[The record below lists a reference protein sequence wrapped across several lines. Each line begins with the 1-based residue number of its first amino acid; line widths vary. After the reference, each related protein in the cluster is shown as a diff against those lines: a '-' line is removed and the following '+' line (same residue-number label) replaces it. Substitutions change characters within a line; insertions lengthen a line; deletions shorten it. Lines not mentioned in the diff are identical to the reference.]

1 MKGNVF
7 KKWIVWF
14 LIFSM
19 VITCSNS
26 TWQISSVKAQ
36 ESDSGSTG
44 SKITVP
50 LSEGEWTTGYGN
62 DSRLEIFNVWINHY
76 LPSTLEGI
84 SFKGVDLTFTVSGVD
99 SILQEAGL
107 DSFKAELNF
116 YSSDENIKNIVDET
130 GNVATQTA
138 EINQDG
144 TYTVGYSGDTRIS
157 MNYYMAVRFTQLD
170 SLREF
175 SGDISNVKLT
185 FYDAYYSEETTPTA
199 TPKPTDK
206 PPVEGTPNYEAEQ
219 QTVGQDDDFRVGIS
233 YVNTDWSEV
242 FYTDFSTNKVKKLTG
257 IGDYSISYTAA
268 ETGDLHMLWLDTNL
282 YSGSWLQLDVT
293 RVRLTSEDGSEEKE
307 YTVANN
313 GLQEPGSIWGYR
325 DAWDIKNYAATV
337 KNPYMSYRYFLKSDY
352 DNYKPE
358 YSNYLDR
365 INETIDL
372 FKGKKISIASG
383 STITVDFMVKA
394 NPDVTA
400 SPAPS
405 VSPSSEPLVS
415 ETPSVSPSS
424 EPLVSETP
432 AVSPSSEPLV
442 SETPSASPEPT
453 KDPDE
458 FQINPQDVAAL
469 KELINEQR
477 SKGAKV
483 DESIYSMEYGWNMD
497 GRLIEINWPE
507 KTLYGD
513 ISLSGLPYLEVFYCG
528 DGNLTSV
535 DVTGNSYLKELF
547 VGYNQLT
554 SIDVSQNADLQ
565 MLSVAK
571 NQLTSLDTSNNLQL
585 DTLWCQGNQLDIV
598 YVNQTIS
605 ESNIYKDS
613 TTKIVRKSP
622 GEVPTAQPTSSAKP
636 TAEPTIAPTMPP
648 ESTATAQPTNT
659 PEVTKDPGSK
669 PSETNP
675 PEASEKPG
683 DKPDV
688 TSSPDASV
696 RPSGQPDTSQPSDK
710 PGNTSTTS
718 PNPQVTLTPA
728 STTRPDGQ
736 GTNPVSATAQPEPKG
751 SVLTV
756 GNGIYKVISGDG
768 EEPSVIYWL
777 TDSKTASQIVIP
789 DTVESKGVRYKVT
802 SIAKGAFE
810 NNKKL
815 KSIVIGKNIVSI
827 GKNAFK
833 NCKNLK
839 KIVIRSEKLK
849 ASKVGANMLKG
860 THKKLVIKVPKNKQK
875 QYKKFLKK
883 RGNKKVRITK

>member
-282 YSGSWLQLDVT
+282 YSGSRLQLDVT
-293 RVRLTSEDGSEEKE
+293 KVHLTSEDGSEETE

-325 DAWDIKNYAATV
+325 DAWNIKNYAATV
-337 KNPYMSYRYFLKSDY
+337 KNPYMSYRYFLQSEY

-358 YSNYLDR
+358 YSNYKDR

-432 AVSPSSEPLV
+432 
-442 SETPSASPEPT
+442 SASLEPT
-453 KDPDE
+453 KDPDV

-469 KELINEQR
+469 KELINEQS

-483 DESIYSMEYGWNMD
+483 DESIYSMEYSWNTD
-497 GRLIEINWPE
+497 GRLIEINWSG
-507 KTLYGD
+507 KAVYGN
-513 ISLSGLPYLEVFYCG
+513 ISFAGLPYLEVFYCG

-535 DVTGNSYLKELF
+535 DVTSNSCLKELF

-565 MLSVAK
+565 MLSVAQ

-585 DTLWCQGNQLDIV
+585 DTLWCQGNKLDVV
-598 YVNQTIS
+598 YVNKTIS

-622 GEVPTAQPTSSAKP
+622 GEIPTAQPTSSAKP
-636 TAEPTIAPTMPP
+636 TAEPTIAPK
-648 ESTATAQPTNT
+648 STATAQPTNT

-669 PSETNP
+669 PGETNP
-675 PEASEKPG
+675 PETS

-696 RPSGQPDTSQPSDK
+696 RPSGQPDSPDAPQPSDK

-718 PNPQVTLTPA
+718 PTPQVTVTPA
-728 STTRPDGQ
+728 STTKPDGQ
-736 GTNPVSATAQPEPKG
+736 GTNPVSATAQPEPEG

-777 TDSKTASQIVIP
+777 KDSKTASQIVIP
-789 DTVESKGVRYKVT
+789 DTVESKGIRYKVT

-849 ASKVGANMLKG
+849 ASKVGANILKG
-860 THKKLVIKVPKNKQK
+860 TNKKLVIKVPENKQK

-883 RGNKKVRITK
+883 RGNKKARITK

>member
-282 YSGSWLQLDVT
+282 YSGSRLQLDVT
-293 RVRLTSEDGSEEKE
+293 KVHLTSEDGSEETE

-325 DAWDIKNYAATV
+325 DAWNIKNYAATV
-337 KNPYMSYRYFLKSDY
+337 KNPYMSYRYFLQSEY

-358 YSNYLDR
+358 YSNYKDR

-415 ETPSVSPSS
+415 ETPS
-424 EPLVSETP
+424 
-432 AVSPSSEPLV
+432 
-442 SETPSASPEPT
+442 ASLEPT
-453 KDPDE
+453 KDPDV

-469 KELINEQR
+469 KELINEQS

-483 DESIYSMEYGWNMD
+483 DESIYSMEYSWNTD
-497 GRLIEINWPE
+497 GRLIEINWSG
-507 KTLYGD
+507 KAVYGN
-513 ISLSGLPYLEVFYCG
+513 ISFAGLPYLEVFYCG

-535 DVTGNSYLKELF
+535 DVTSNSCLKELF

-565 MLSVAK
+565 MLSVAQ

-585 DTLWCQGNQLDIV
+585 DTLWCQGNKLDVV
-598 YVNQTIS
+598 YVNKTIS

-622 GEVPTAQPTSSAKP
+622 GEIPTAQPTSSAKP
-636 TAEPTIAPTMPP
+636 TAEPTIAPTIPP
-648 ESTATAQPTNT
+648 KSTATAQPTNT

-669 PSETNP
+669 PGETNP
-675 PEASEKPG
+675 PETS

-696 RPSGQPDTSQPSDK
+696 RPSGQPDSPDAPQPSDK

-718 PNPQVTLTPA
+718 PTPQVTVTPA
-728 STTRPDGQ
+728 STTKPDGQ
-736 GTNPVSATAQPEPKG
+736 GTNPVSATAQPEPEG

-777 TDSKTASQIVIP
+777 KDSKTASQIVIP
-789 DTVESKGVRYKVT
+789 DTVESKGIRYKVT

-849 ASKVGANMLKG
+849 ASKVGANILKG
-860 THKKLVIKVPKNKQK
+860 TNKKLVIKVPENKQK

-883 RGNKKVRITK
+883 RGNKKARITK

>member
-282 YSGSWLQLDVT
+282 YSGSRLQLDVT
-293 RVRLTSEDGSEEKE
+293 KVHLTSEDGSEETE

-325 DAWDIKNYAATV
+325 DAWNIKNYAATV
-337 KNPYMSYRYFLKSDY
+337 KNPYMSYRYFLQSEY

-358 YSNYLDR
+358 YSNYKDR

-432 AVSPSSEPLV
+432 
-442 SETPSASPEPT
+442 SASLEPT
-453 KDPDE
+453 KDPDV

-469 KELINEQR
+469 KELINEQS

-483 DESIYSMEYGWNMD
+483 DESIYSMEYSWNMD
-497 GRLIEINWPE
+497 GRLIEINWSG
-507 KTLYGD
+507 KAVYGN
-513 ISLSGLPYLEVFYCG
+513 ISFAGLPYLEVFYCG

-535 DVTGNSYLKELF
+535 DVTSNSCLKELF

-565 MLSVAK
+565 MLSVAQ

-585 DTLWCQGNQLDIV
+585 DTLWCQGNKLDVV
-598 YVNQTIS
+598 YVNKTIS

-622 GEVPTAQPTSSAKP
+622 GEIPTAQPTSSAKP
-636 TAEPTIAPTMPP
+636 TAEPTIAPTIPP
-648 ESTATAQPTNT
+648 KSTATAQPTNT

-669 PSETNP
+669 PGETNP
-675 PEASEKPG
+675 PETS

-696 RPSGQPDTSQPSDK
+696 RPSGQPDSPDAPQPSDK

-718 PNPQVTLTPA
+718 PTPQVTVTPA
-728 STTRPDGQ
+728 STTKPDGQ
-736 GTNPVSATAQPEPKG
+736 GTNPVSATAQPEPEG

-777 TDSKTASQIVIP
+777 KDSKTASQIVIP
-789 DTVESKGVRYKVT
+789 DTVESKGIRYKVT

-849 ASKVGANMLKG
+849 ASKVGANILKG
-860 THKKLVIKVPKNKQK
+860 TNKKLVIKVPENKQK
-875 QYKKFLKK
+875 QYKKFLKNVGTKK
-883 RGNKKVRITK
+883 RGSQNNIPK

>member
-1 MKGNVF
+1 MKGNMF
-7 KKWIVWF
+7 RKCIVWF

-26 TWQISSVKAQ
+26 NWQISSVKAQ

-44 SKITVP
+44 NKIIVP
-50 LSEGEWTTGYGN
+50 LTEGEWTTGYGN

-76 LPSTLEGI
+76 LPSALEGI

-130 GNVATQTA
+130 DNVATQTA
-138 EINQDG
+138 DINQDG

-185 FYDAYYSEETTPTA
+185 FYDAYYSEETTPTV

-293 RVRLTSEDGSEEKE
+293 RVRLTSEDGSEETE

-405 VSPSSEPLVS
+405 
-415 ETPSVSPSS
+415 
-424 EPLVSETP
+424 
-432 AVSPSSEPLV
+432 VSPSSEPLV

>member
-1 MKGNVF
+1 
-7 KKWIVWF
+7 
-14 LIFSM
+14 
-19 VITCSNS
+19 
-26 TWQISSVKAQ
+26 
-36 ESDSGSTG
+36 
-44 SKITVP
+44 
-50 LSEGEWTTGYGN
+50 
-62 DSRLEIFNVWINHY
+62 
-76 LPSTLEGI
+76 
-84 SFKGVDLTFTVSGVD
+84 
-99 SILQEAGL
+99 
-107 DSFKAELNF
+107 
-116 YSSDENIKNIVDET
+116 
-130 GNVATQTA
+130 
-138 EINQDG
+138 
-144 TYTVGYSGDTRIS
+144 
-157 MNYYMAVRFTQLD
+157 
-170 SLREF
+170 
-175 SGDISNVKLT
+175 
-185 FYDAYYSEETTPTA
+185 
-199 TPKPTDK
+199 
-206 PPVEGTPNYEAEQ
+206 
-219 QTVGQDDDFRVGIS
+219 
-233 YVNTDWSEV
+233 
-242 FYTDFSTNKVKKLTG
+242 
-257 IGDYSISYTAA
+257 
-268 ETGDLHMLWLDTNL
+268 MLWLDTNL

-400 SPAPS
+400 SPA
-405 VSPSSEPLVS
+405 
-415 ETPSVSPSS
+415 PSVSPSS

>member
-282 YSGSWLQLDVT
+282 YSGSRLQLDVT
-293 RVRLTSEDGSEEKE
+293 KVHLTSEDGSEETE

-325 DAWDIKNYAATV
+325 DAWNIKNYAATV
-337 KNPYMSYRYFLKSDY
+337 KNPYMSYRYFLQSEY

-358 YSNYLDR
+358 YSNYKDR

-432 AVSPSSEPLV
+432 
-442 SETPSASPEPT
+442 SASLEPT
-453 KDPDE
+453 KDPDV

-469 KELINEQR
+469 KELINEQS

-483 DESIYSMEYGWNMD
+483 DESIYSMEYSWNTD
-497 GRLIEINWPE
+497 GRLIEINWSG
-507 KTLYGD
+507 KSVYGN
-513 ISLSGLPYLEVFYCG
+513 ISFAGLPYLEVFYCG

-535 DVTGNSYLKELF
+535 DVTSNSCLKELF

-565 MLSVAK
+565 MLSVAQ

-585 DTLWCQGNQLDIV
+585 DTLWCQGNKLDVV
-598 YVNQTIS
+598 YVNKTIS

-622 GEVPTAQPTSSAKP
+622 GEIPTAQPTSSAKP
-636 TAEPTIAPTMPP
+636 TAEPTIAPTIPP
-648 ESTATAQPTNT
+648 KSTATAQPTNT
-659 PEVTKDPGSK
+659 LEVTKDPGSK
-669 PSETNP
+669 PGETNP
-675 PEASEKPG
+675 PETS

-688 TSSPDASV
+688 TSCPDASV
-696 RPSGQPDTSQPSDK
+696 RPSGQPDSPDAPQPSDK

-718 PNPQVTLTPA
+718 PTPQVTVTPA
-728 STTRPDGQ
+728 STTKPDGQ
-736 GTNPVSATAQPEPKG
+736 GTNPVSATAQPEPEG

-777 TDSKTASQIVIP
+777 KDSKTASQIVIP
-789 DTVESKGVRYKVT
+789 DTVESKGIRYKVT

-849 ASKVGANMLKG
+849 ASKVGANILKG
-860 THKKLVIKVPKNKQK
+860 TNKKLVIKVPENKQK

-883 RGNKKVRITK
+883 RGNKKARITK

>member
-282 YSGSWLQLDVT
+282 YSGSRLQLDVT
-293 RVRLTSEDGSEEKE
+293 KVHLTSEDGSEETE

-325 DAWDIKNYAATV
+325 DAWNIKNYAATV
-337 KNPYMSYRYFLKSDY
+337 KNPYMSYRYFLQSEY

-358 YSNYLDR
+358 YSNYKDR

-432 AVSPSSEPLV
+432 
-442 SETPSASPEPT
+442 SASLEPT
-453 KDPDE
+453 KDPDV

-469 KELINEQR
+469 KELINEQS

-483 DESIYSMEYGWNMD
+483 DESIYSMEYSWNMD
-497 GRLIEINWPE
+497 GRLIEINWSG
-507 KTLYGD
+507 KAVYGN
-513 ISLSGLPYLEVFYCG
+513 ISFAGLPYLEVFYCG

-535 DVTGNSYLKELF
+535 DVTSNSCLKELF

-565 MLSVAK
+565 MLSVAQ

-585 DTLWCQGNQLDIV
+585 DTLWCQGNKLDVV
-598 YVNQTIS
+598 YVNKTIS

-622 GEVPTAQPTSSAKP
+622 GEIPTAQPTSSAKP
-636 TAEPTIAPTMPP
+636 TAEPTIAPTIPP
-648 ESTATAQPTNT
+648 KSTATAQPTNT

-669 PSETNP
+669 PGETNP
-675 PEASEKPG
+675 PETS

-696 RPSGQPDTSQPSDK
+696 RPSGQPDSPDAPQPSDK

-718 PNPQVTLTPA
+718 PTPQVTVTPA
-728 STTRPDGQ
+728 STTKPDGQ
-736 GTNPVSATAQPEPKG
+736 GTNPVSATAQPEPEG

-777 TDSKTASQIVIP
+777 KDSKTASQIVIP
-789 DTVESKGVRYKVT
+789 DTVESKGIRYKVT
-802 SIAKGAFE
+802 S
-810 NNKKL
+810 
-815 KSIVIGKNIVSI
+815 VSY
-827 GKNAFK
+827 
-833 NCKNLK
+833 
-839 KIVIRSEKLK
+839 
-849 ASKVGANMLKG
+849 
-860 THKKLVIKVPKNKQK
+860 THLTLPTNSLV
-875 QYKKFLKK
+875 
-883 RGNKKVRITK
+883 

>member
-282 YSGSWLQLDVT
+282 YSGSRLQLDVT
-293 RVRLTSEDGSEEKE
+293 KVHLTSEDGSEETE

-325 DAWDIKNYAATV
+325 DAWNIKNYAATV
-337 KNPYMSYRYFLKSDY
+337 KNPYMSYRYFLQSEY

-358 YSNYLDR
+358 YSNYKDR

-415 ETPSVSPSS
+415 
-424 EPLVSETP
+424 
-432 AVSPSSEPLV
+432 A
-442 SETPSASPEPT
+442 TPSASLEPT
-453 KDPDE
+453 KDPDV

-469 KELINEQR
+469 KELINEQS

-483 DESIYSMEYGWNMD
+483 DESIYSMEYSWNMD
-497 GRLIEINWPE
+497 GRLIEINWSG
-507 KTLYGD
+507 KAVYGN
-513 ISLSGLPYLEVFYCG
+513 ISFAGLPYLEVFYCG

-535 DVTGNSYLKELF
+535 DVTSNSCLKELF

-565 MLSVAK
+565 MLSVAQ

-585 DTLWCQGNQLDIV
+585 DTLWCQGNKLDVV
-598 YVNQTIS
+598 YVNKTIS

-622 GEVPTAQPTSSAKP
+622 GEIPTAQPTSSAKP
-636 TAEPTIAPTMPP
+636 TAEPTIAPTIPP
-648 ESTATAQPTNT
+648 KSTATAQPTNT

-669 PSETNP
+669 PGETNP
-675 PEASEKPG
+675 PETS

-696 RPSGQPDTSQPSDK
+696 RPSGQPDSPDAPQPSDK

-718 PNPQVTLTPA
+718 PTPQVTVTPA
-728 STTRPDGQ
+728 STTKPDGQ
-736 GTNPVSATAQPEPKG
+736 GTNPVSATAQPEPEG

-777 TDSKTASQIVIP
+777 KDSKTASQIVIP
-789 DTVESKGVRYKVT
+789 DTVESKGIRYKVT

-849 ASKVGANMLKG
+849 ASKVGANILKG
-860 THKKLVIKVPKNKQK
+860 TNKKLVIKVPENKQK

-883 RGNKKVRITK
+883 RGNKKARITK

>member
-282 YSGSWLQLDVT
+282 YSGSRLQLDVT
-293 RVRLTSEDGSEEKE
+293 KVHLTSEDGSEETE

-325 DAWDIKNYAATV
+325 DAWNIKNYAATV
-337 KNPYMSYRYFLKSDY
+337 KNPYMSYRYFLQSEY

-358 YSNYLDR
+358 YSNYKDR

-432 AVSPSSEPLV
+432 
-442 SETPSASPEPT
+442 SASLEPT
-453 KDPDE
+453 KDPDV

-469 KELINEQR
+469 KELINEQS

-483 DESIYSMEYGWNMD
+483 DESIYSMEYSWNMD
-497 GRLIEINWPE
+497 GRLIEINWSG
-507 KTLYGD
+507 KAVYGN
-513 ISLSGLPYLEVFYCG
+513 ISFAGLPYLEVFYCG

-535 DVTGNSYLKELF
+535 DVTSNSCLKELF

-565 MLSVAK
+565 MLSVAQ

-585 DTLWCQGNQLDIV
+585 DTLWCQGNKLDVV
-598 YVNQTIS
+598 YVNKTIS

-622 GEVPTAQPTSSAKP
+622 GEIPTAQPTSSAKP
-636 TAEPTIAPTMPP
+636 TAEPTIPP
-648 ESTATAQPTNT
+648 KSTATAQPTNT

-669 PSETNP
+669 PGETNP
-675 PEASEKPG
+675 PETS

-696 RPSGQPDTSQPSDK
+696 RPSGQPDSPDAPQPSDK

-718 PNPQVTLTPA
+718 PTPQVTVTPA
-728 STTRPDGQ
+728 STTKPDGQ
-736 GTNPVSATAQPEPKG
+736 GTNPVSATAQPEPEG

-777 TDSKTASQIVIP
+777 KDSKTASQIVIP
-789 DTVESKGVRYKVT
+789 DTVESKGIRYKVT

-849 ASKVGANMLKG
+849 ASKVGANILKG
-860 THKKLVIKVPKNKQK
+860 TNKKLVIKVPENKQK

-883 RGNKKVRITK
+883 RGNKKARITK

>member
-36 ESDSGSTG
+36 KSDSGSTG

-282 YSGSWLQLDVT
+282 YSGSRLQLDVT
-293 RVRLTSEDGSEEKE
+293 KVHLTSEDGSEETE

-325 DAWDIKNYAATV
+325 DAWNIKNYAATV
-337 KNPYMSYRYFLKSDY
+337 KNPYMSYRYFLQSEY

-358 YSNYLDR
+358 YSNYKDR

-415 ETPSVSPSS
+415 ETPS
-424 EPLVSETP
+424 
-432 AVSPSSEPLV
+432 
-442 SETPSASPEPT
+442 ASLEPT
-453 KDPDE
+453 KDPDV

-469 KELINEQR
+469 KELINEQS

-483 DESIYSMEYGWNMD
+483 DESIYSMEYSWNTD
-497 GRLIEINWPE
+497 GRLIEINWSG
-507 KTLYGD
+507 KAVYGN
-513 ISLSGLPYLEVFYCG
+513 ISFAGLPYLEVFYCG

-535 DVTGNSYLKELF
+535 DVTSNSCLKELF

-565 MLSVAK
+565 MLSVAQ

-585 DTLWCQGNQLDIV
+585 DTLWCQGNKLDVV
-598 YVNQTIS
+598 YVNKTIS

-622 GEVPTAQPTSSAKP
+622 GEIPTAQPTSSAKP
-636 TAEPTIAPTMPP
+636 TAEPTIAPTIPP
-648 ESTATAQPTNT
+648 KSTATAQPTNT

-669 PSETNP
+669 PGETNP
-675 PEASEKPG
+675 PETS

-696 RPSGQPDTSQPSDK
+696 RPSGQPDSPDAPQPSDK

-718 PNPQVTLTPA
+718 PTPQVTVTPA
-728 STTRPDGQ
+728 STTKPDGQ
-736 GTNPVSATAQPEPKG
+736 GTNPVSATAQPEPEG

-777 TDSKTASQIVIP
+777 KDSKTASQIVIP
-789 DTVESKGVRYKVT
+789 DTVESKGIRYKVT

-849 ASKVGANMLKG
+849 ASKVGANILKG
-860 THKKLVIKVPKNKQK
+860 TNKKLVIKVPENKQK

-883 RGNKKVRITK
+883 RGNKKARITK

>member
-185 FYDAYYSEETTPTA
+185 FYDAYYSEETTPTV

-358 YSNYLDR
+358 YSNYKDR

-415 ETPSVSPSS
+415 ETPS
-424 EPLVSETP
+424 
-432 AVSPSSEPLV
+432 
-442 SETPSASPEPT
+442 ASLEPT
-453 KDPDE
+453 KDPDV

-736 GTNPVSATAQPEPKG
+736 GTNPVSATAQPEPEG

>member
-1 MKGNVF
+1 MKGNMF
-7 KKWIVWF
+7 RKCIVWF

-26 TWQISSVKAQ
+26 NWQISSVKAQ

-44 SKITVP
+44 NKIIVP
-50 LSEGEWTTGYGN
+50 LTEGEWTTGYGN

-76 LPSTLEGI
+76 LPSALEGI

-282 YSGSWLQLDVT
+282 YSGSRLQLDVT
-293 RVRLTSEDGSEEKE
+293 KVHLTSEDGSEETE

-325 DAWDIKNYAATV
+325 DAWNIKNYAATV
-337 KNPYMSYRYFLKSDY
+337 KNPYMSYRYFLQSEY

-358 YSNYLDR
+358 YSNYKDR

-400 SPAPS
+400 SLAPS

-415 ETPSVSPSS
+415 ETPSVSPS
-424 EPLVSETP
+424 P
-432 AVSPSSEPLV
+432 EPLV
-442 SETPSASPEPT
+442 SETPSASLEPT
-453 KDPDE
+453 KDPDV

-469 KELINEQR
+469 KELINEQS

-483 DESIYSMEYGWNMD
+483 DESIYSMEYSWNMD
-497 GRLIEINWPE
+497 GRLIEINWSG
-507 KTLYGD
+507 KAVYGN
-513 ISLSGLPYLEVFYCG
+513 ISFAGLPYLEVFYCG

-535 DVTGNSYLKELF
+535 DVTSNSCLKELF

-554 SIDVSQNADLQ
+554 SIDVSQNPDLQ
-565 MLSVAK
+565 MLSVAQ

-585 DTLWCQGNQLDIV
+585 DTLWCQGNKLDVV
-598 YVNQTIS
+598 YVNKTIS

-622 GEVPTAQPTSSAKP
+622 GEIPTAQPTSSAKP
-636 TAEPTIAPTMPP
+636 TAEPTIAPTIPP
-648 ESTATAQPTNT
+648 KSTATAQPTNT
-659 PEVTKDPGSK
+659 PEVTKNPGSK
-669 PSETNP
+669 PGETNP
-675 PEASEKPG
+675 PETS

-696 RPSGQPDTSQPSDK
+696 RPSGQPDSPDAPQPSDK

-718 PNPQVTLTPA
+718 PTPQVTVTPA
-728 STTRPDGQ
+728 STTKPDGQ
-736 GTNPVSATAQPEPKG
+736 GTNPVSATAQPEPEG

-777 TDSKTASQIVIP
+777 KDSKTASQIVIP
-789 DTVESKGVRYKVT
+789 DTVESKGIRYKVT

-849 ASKVGANMLKG
+849 ASKVGANILKG
-860 THKKLVIKVPKNKQK
+860 TNKKLVIKVPKNKQK

-883 RGNKKVRITK
+883 RGNKKARITK

>member
-1 MKGNVF
+1 MKGNMF
-7 KKWIVWF
+7 RKCIVWF

-26 TWQISSVKAQ
+26 NWQISSVKAQ

-44 SKITVP
+44 NKIIVP
-50 LSEGEWTTGYGN
+50 LTEGEWTTGYGN

-76 LPSTLEGI
+76 LPSALEGI

-130 GNVATQTA
+130 DNVATQTA
-138 EINQDG
+138 DINQDG

-185 FYDAYYSEETTPTA
+185 FYDAYYSEETTPTV

-358 YSNYLDR
+358 YSNYKDR

-415 ETPSVSPSS
+415 ETPS
-424 EPLVSETP
+424 
-432 AVSPSSEPLV
+432 
-442 SETPSASPEPT
+442 ASLEPT
-453 KDPDE
+453 KDPDV

-849 ASKVGANMLKG
+849 ASKVGANILKG
-860 THKKLVIKVPKNKQK
+860 TNKKLVIKVPKNKQK

-883 RGNKKVRITK
+883 RGNKKARITK

>member
-282 YSGSWLQLDVT
+282 YSGSRLQLDVT
-293 RVRLTSEDGSEEKE
+293 KVHLTSEDGSEETE

-325 DAWDIKNYAATV
+325 DAWNIKNYAATV
-337 KNPYMSYRYFLKSDY
+337 KNPYMSYRYFLQSEY

-358 YSNYLDR
+358 YSNYKDR

-400 SPAPS
+400 RPAPS

-415 ETPSVSPSS
+415 
-424 EPLVSETP
+424 
-432 AVSPSSEPLV
+432 A
-442 SETPSASPEPT
+442 TPSASLEPT
-453 KDPDE
+453 KDPDV

-469 KELINEQR
+469 KELINEQS

-483 DESIYSMEYGWNMD
+483 DESIYSMEYSWNMD
-497 GRLIEINWPE
+497 GRLIEINWSG
-507 KTLYGD
+507 KAVYGN
-513 ISLSGLPYLEVFYCG
+513 ISFAGLPYLEVFYCG

-535 DVTGNSYLKELF
+535 DVTSNSCLKELF

-565 MLSVAK
+565 MLSVAQ

-585 DTLWCQGNQLDIV
+585 DTLWCQGNKLDVV
-598 YVNQTIS
+598 YVNKTIS

-622 GEVPTAQPTSSAKP
+622 GEIPTAQPTSSAKP
-636 TAEPTIAPTMPP
+636 TAEPTIAPTIPP
-648 ESTATAQPTNT
+648 KSTATAQPTNT

-669 PSETNP
+669 PGETNP
-675 PEASEKPG
+675 PETS

-696 RPSGQPDTSQPSDK
+696 RPSGQPDSPDAPQPSDK

-718 PNPQVTLTPA
+718 PTPQVTVTPA
-728 STTRPDGQ
+728 STTKPDGQ
-736 GTNPVSATAQPEPKG
+736 GTNPVSATAQPEPEG

-777 TDSKTASQIVIP
+777 KDSKTASQIVIP
-789 DTVESKGVRYKVT
+789 DTVESKGIRYKVT

-849 ASKVGANMLKG
+849 ASKVGANILKG
-860 THKKLVIKVPKNKQK
+860 TNKKLVIKVPENKQK

-883 RGNKKVRITK
+883 RGNKKARITK

>member
-282 YSGSWLQLDVT
+282 YSGSRLQLDVT
-293 RVRLTSEDGSEEKE
+293 KVHLTSEDGSEETE

-325 DAWDIKNYAATV
+325 DAWNIKNYAATV
-337 KNPYMSYRYFLKSDY
+337 KNPYMSYRYFLQSEY

-358 YSNYLDR
+358 YSNYKDR

-415 ETPSVSPSS
+415 ETPS
-424 EPLVSETP
+424 
-432 AVSPSSEPLV
+432 
-442 SETPSASPEPT
+442 ASLEPT
-453 KDPDE
+453 KDPDV

-469 KELINEQR
+469 KELINEQS

-483 DESIYSMEYGWNMD
+483 DESIYSMEYSWNMD
-497 GRLIEINWPE
+497 GRLIEINWSG
-507 KTLYGD
+507 KAVYGN
-513 ISLSGLPYLEVFYCG
+513 ISFAGLPYLEVFYCG

-535 DVTGNSYLKELF
+535 DVTSNSCLKELF

-565 MLSVAK
+565 MLSVAQ

-585 DTLWCQGNQLDIV
+585 DTLWCQGNKLDVV
-598 YVNQTIS
+598 YVNKTIS

-622 GEVPTAQPTSSAKP
+622 GEIPTAQPTSSAKP
-636 TAEPTIAPTMPP
+636 TAEPTIAPTIPP
-648 ESTATAQPTNT
+648 KSTATAQPTNT

-669 PSETNP
+669 PGETNP
-675 PEASEKPG
+675 PETS

-696 RPSGQPDTSQPSDK
+696 RPSGQPDSPDAPQPSDK

-718 PNPQVTLTPA
+718 PTPQVTVTPA
-728 STTRPDGQ
+728 STTKPDGQ
-736 GTNPVSATAQPEPKG
+736 GTNPVSATAQPEPEG

-777 TDSKTASQIVIP
+777 KDSKTASQIVIP
-789 DTVESKGVRYKVT
+789 DTVESKGIRYKVT

-849 ASKVGANMLKG
+849 ASKVGANILKG
-860 THKKLVIKVPKNKQK
+860 TNKKLVIKVPENKQK

-883 RGNKKVRITK
+883 RGNKKARITK

>member
-1 MKGNVF
+1 MKGNMF
-7 KKWIVWF
+7 RKCIVWF

-26 TWQISSVKAQ
+26 NWQISSVKAQ

-44 SKITVP
+44 NKIIVP
-50 LSEGEWTTGYGN
+50 LTEGEWTTGYGN

-76 LPSTLEGI
+76 LPSALEGI

-130 GNVATQTA
+130 DNVATQTA
-138 EINQDG
+138 DINQDG

-185 FYDAYYSEETTPTA
+185 FYDAYYSEETTPTV

-358 YSNYLDR
+358 YSNYKDR

-415 ETPSVSPSS
+415 ETPS
-424 EPLVSETP
+424 
-432 AVSPSSEPLV
+432 
-442 SETPSASPEPT
+442 ASLEPT
-453 KDPDE
+453 KDPDV

>member
-1 MKGNVF
+1 MKGNMF
-7 KKWIVWF
+7 RKCIVWF

-26 TWQISSVKAQ
+26 NWQISSVKAQ

-44 SKITVP
+44 SKIIVP
-50 LSEGEWTTGYGN
+50 LTEGEWTTGYGN

-76 LPSTLEGI
+76 LPSALEGI
-84 SFKGVDLTFTVSGVD
+84 SFKEVDLTFTVSGVD

-130 GNVATQTA
+130 DNVATQTA
-138 EINQDG
+138 DINQDG

-185 FYDAYYSEETTPTA
+185 FYDAYYSEETTPTV
-199 TPKPTDK
+199 TPEPTDK

-282 YSGSWLQLDVT
+282 YSGSRLQLDVT
-293 RVRLTSEDGSEEKE
+293 RVRLTSEDGSEETE

-337 KNPYMSYRYFLKSDY
+337 KNPYMSYRYFLKTEY

-372 FKGKKISIASG
+372 FKGEKISIASG

-400 SPAPS
+400 IPAPA
-405 VSPSSEPLVS
+405 
-415 ETPSVSPSS
+415 VSPSS

-442 SETPSASPEPT
+442 SETPSATPEPT

-507 KTLYGD
+507 KTIYGD

-565 MLSVAK
+565 ILSVAK

-585 DTLWCQGNQLDIV
+585 DTLWCQGNQLDVV

-622 GEVPTAQPTSSAKP
+622 GAVPTAQPTSSAKP
-636 TAEPTIAPTMPP
+636 TAEPTMPP

-659 PEVTKDPGSK
+659 PKVTKDPGNK
-669 PSETNP
+669 PGETNP
-675 PEASEKPG
+675 PEASE
-683 DKPDV
+683 KPDV

-696 RPSGQPDTSQPSDK
+696 RPSGQPDTPQPSDK
-710 PGNTSTTS
+710 PGNTSTAS
-718 PNPQVTLTPA
+718 PNPQVTLAPA

-756 GNGIYKVISGDG
+756 GNGIYKVISNDG

-777 TDSKTASQIVIP
+777 TDSKTTSQIVIP
-789 DTVESKGVRYKVT
+789 DTVESKRIRYKVT

-849 ASKVGANMLKG
+849 ASKVGANILKG
-860 THKKLVIKVPKNKQK
+860 TNKKLVIKVPKNKQK

>member
-76 LPSTLEGI
+76 LPSILEGI

-99 SILQEAGL
+99 SILHEAGL

-282 YSGSWLQLDVT
+282 YSGSRLQLDVT
-293 RVRLTSEDGSEEKE
+293 KVHLTSEDGSEETE

-325 DAWDIKNYAATV
+325 DAWNIKNYAATV
-337 KNPYMSYRYFLKSDY
+337 KNPYMSYRYFLQSEY

-358 YSNYLDR
+358 YSNYKDR

-400 SPAPS
+400 SLAPS

-415 ETPSVSPSS
+415 ETPSVSPS
-424 EPLVSETP
+424 P
-432 AVSPSSEPLV
+432 EPLV
-442 SETPSASPEPT
+442 SETPSASLEPT
-453 KDPDE
+453 KDPDV

-469 KELINEQR
+469 KELINEQS

-483 DESIYSMEYGWNMD
+483 DESIYSMEYSWNMD
-497 GRLIEINWPE
+497 GRLIEINWSG
-507 KTLYGD
+507 KAVYGN
-513 ISLSGLPYLEVFYCG
+513 ISFAGLPYLEVFYCG

-535 DVTGNSYLKELF
+535 DVTSNSCLKELF

-554 SIDVSQNADLQ
+554 SIDVSQNPDLQ
-565 MLSVAK
+565 MLSVAQ

-585 DTLWCQGNQLDIV
+585 DTLWCQGNKLDVV
-598 YVNQTIS
+598 YVNKTIS

-622 GEVPTAQPTSSAKP
+622 DEIPTAQPTSSAKP
-636 TAEPTIAPTMPP
+636 TAEPTIAPTIPP
-648 ESTATAQPTNT
+648 KSTATAQPTNT
-659 PEVTKDPGSK
+659 PEVTKNPGSK
-669 PSETNP
+669 PGETNP
-675 PEASEKPG
+675 PETS

-696 RPSGQPDTSQPSDK
+696 RPSGQPDSPDAPQPSDK

-718 PNPQVTLTPA
+718 PTPQVTVTPA
-728 STTRPDGQ
+728 STTKPDGQ
-736 GTNPVSATAQPEPKG
+736 GTNPVSATAQPEPEG

-777 TDSKTASQIVIP
+777 KDSKTASQIVIP
-789 DTVESKGVRYKVT
+789 DTVESKGIRYKVT

-849 ASKVGANMLKG
+849 ASKVGATILKG
-860 THKKLVIKVPKNKQK
+860 TNKKLVIKVPKNKQK
-875 QYKKFLKK
+875 HYKKFLKK
-883 RGNKKVRITK
+883 RGNKKARITK